1 MSVTCV
7 IQARTGSTRLP
18 GKVLMDLAGRP
29 MLGFMLDRLADLAVD
44 HLVVATSTLSRDD
57 PIEAVARDAG
67 VAVVRGCEADVL
79 ARFAAALDEF
89 PATDVVRLTA
99 DCPLTDPAI
108 VAAVLA
114 RHRATGAAYT
124 SNVLPRTFPK
134 GLDVEVITADVL
146 NAAAAEAVDP
156 TEREHV
162 TPFVQRRPE
171 RFRLANVRAHLPL
184 GREWW
189 TVDTA
194 ADLERV
200 RSVVARIGNPRASWT
215 EILAAVGAV
224 AGPGPG
230 ELWLRPA
237 DAADS
242 ERLLAWRNDADAVR
256 WSATPLPV
264 ERCDHD
270 RWLQSLLDDA
280 GRRIWIG
287 EVDGV
292 AVGQVRVDVRT
303 GIATVSISVD
313 AAHRGHGAGGTM
325 LHALRHELLGD
336 AQTVELRALVHP
348 ANVASL
354 RSFTRAG
361 FTEAGVD
368 PDTGFLVL
376 TCPRTQP

>member
-18 GKVLMDLAGRP
+18 GKVLMDVAGRP

-79 ARFAAALDEF
+79 ARFATALDEF

-108 VAAVLA
+108 VEAVVA

-134 GLDVEVITADVL
+134 GLDVEVIMADALRTAAV
-146 NAAAAEAVDP
+146 EAVDP
-156 TEREHV
+156 VEREHV

-171 RFRLANVRAHLPL
+171 RFRLANLRAPAPL

-200 RSVVARIGNPRASWT
+200 RSVVARVGNPRASWT
-215 EILAAVGAV
+215 EILALVGVV

-237 DAADS
+237 DTGDS
-242 ERLLAWRNDADAVR
+242 ERLYAWRNDAESVR

-264 ERCDHD
+264 ERCDHE
-270 RWLQSLLDDA
+270 RWLQAALDDA

-292 AVGQVRVDVRT
+292 AVGQVRVDVRA

-313 AAHRGHGAGGTM
+313 AEHRGHGAGGAM
-325 LHALRHELLGD
+325 LRALRHELLGD
-336 AQTVELRALVHP
+336 AQTVGMRALVHP

-361 FTEAGVD
+361 FDEAGVD
-368 PDTGFLVL
+368 PGTGFLVL
-376 TCPRTQP
+376 TCPRTGS